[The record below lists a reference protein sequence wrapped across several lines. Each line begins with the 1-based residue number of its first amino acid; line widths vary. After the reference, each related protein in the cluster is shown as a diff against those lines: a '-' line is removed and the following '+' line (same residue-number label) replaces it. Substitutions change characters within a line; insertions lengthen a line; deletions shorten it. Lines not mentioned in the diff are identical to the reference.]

1 MYLKDLQNILQ
12 NLKPEER
19 ITLEKIGN
27 SLGITKSTVSQ
38 RIKSK
43 SKLRLDE
50 ITKIEKY
57 FNISLTDRP
66 EWLYDDRNKFQKFID
81 YALNSKISENTDDDI
96 IEIERIYDV
105 KPSCGMGTDL
115 IAEPIVEPFR
125 ISKKTI
131 STYLRCSSPEN
142 LKMFQATGDSMEDKI
157 YDGDWLLVDVGR
169 KDVSDSGVFIFTAN
183 SLYRCKRLNMTL
195 DGRLEVKS
203 DNPKY
208 DTEIIGQDSNIEIE
222 IIGRVLNN
230 LSRSI

>member
-1 MYLKDLQNILQ
+1 MYLKDLKNILQ
-12 NLKPEER
+12 NLLPEER

-27 SLGITKSTVSQ
+27 ALGITKSTVSQ
-38 RIKSK
+38 RIKS
-43 SKLRLDE
+43 SSSLRRDE
-50 ITKIEKY
+50 LTKIEKY
-57 FNISLTDRP
+57 FNVSLTDRP

-81 YALNSKISENTDDDI
+81 HALSPKVSENTYDDI

-157 YDGDWLLVDVGR
+157 YDGDWLLVDV
-169 KDVSDSGVFIFTAN
+169 DSGVFIFTAN

-208 DTEIIGQDSNIEIE
+208 DTEIIGQDNNIEIE